1 MKKYLL
7 VLLAG
12 TLAILVYY
20 SQSIRSVESEKQ
32 AEPPLQ
38 QEIKEGE
45 IENPKVKF
53 NRSQLKTY
61 DEIYGYLQKE
71 FGEPISQEDKE
82 TSDGIFLKVAYFQSK
97 ATGNQYFVAQ
107 NKIPEFSSENFT
119 YFGIIAYSPEALD
132 MGLQVTEYYA
142 HKEKIL
148 QSNRYNPYVLGDVS
162 ISYREIPVT
171 DSQTAYGISIFN
183 DKEYQTFNEATLE
196 KTE

>member
-7 VLLAG
+7 ILLALII
-12 TLAILVYY
+12 TALAYY
-20 SQSIRSVESEKQ
+20 SQSIKSAENKKS
-32 AEPPLQ
+32 AEPKLQ
-38 QEIKEGE
+38 QEIKESS
-45 IENPKVKF
+45 IEQPKVKF

-61 DEIYGYLQKE
+61 DEIYGYLQEE

-82 TSDGIFLKVAYFQSK
+82 TSEGIFLKASYFKSE

-107 NKIPEFSSENFT
+107 NKIPDYSSEDFT

-132 MGLQVTEYYA
+132 IGLQVTDYYD
-142 HKEKIL
+142 HKEEIL
-148 QSNRYNPYVLGDVS
+148 QSNRYNPYVLDDVS
-162 ISYREIPVT
+162 ISYREISVT

-183 DKEYQTFNEATLE
+183 DREYQEFYEATLA